1 MKQYSTPSPARTA
14 TPVDPRAHARD
25 QAAGQQQIAILE
37 NRIQTLG
44 STVDL
49 QTRQIRRLEA
59 ALFRLEAQAVRK

>member
-14 TPVDPRAHARD
+14 TRADPRAHARD

-37 NRIQTLG
+37 NRIQAL
-44 STVDL
+44 SSLVDL

-59 ALFRLEAQAVRK
+59 ALYRLEAQSLGS